1 MQIGSGRREAP
12 GEGVTP
18 ERIGN
23 EFPEHRL
30 CEQYCGSARFLHC
43 YPEEPSRHSSFFK
56 FLNLENLISFS
67 QMLNFA
73 AIEEMDDESP
83 NLVHILPAM
92 DSGSVMSVSGV
103 PDSVDAKPARPQ
115 NAPDFAGEV
124 FQFGCSEGHA
134 KEHVRI
140 APIEMVV

>member
-1 MQIGSGRREAP
+1 
-12 GEGVTP
+12 
-18 ERIGN
+18 
-23 EFPEHRL
+23 
-30 CEQYCGSARFLHC
+30 
-43 YPEEPSRHSSFFK
+43 
-56 FLNLENLISFS
+56 
-67 QMLNFA
+67 
-73 AIEEMDDESP
+73 
-83 NLVHILPAM
+83 M

-124 FQFGCSEGHA
+124 FQFGYGEGHA